1 MLTDTP
7 LTEQLEA
14 AGQDP
19 LRVLIVG
26 AGVAGVCVARLLQR
40 QGLHPVLLERS
51 NRDADDG
58 YMLGLMPLV
67 DGPLRRLGVWEQ
79 YRDLS
84 VAMHRY
90 QLRSSRGRAIRTY
103 SFDPVFAPYG
113 RYGGIERGELL
124 EAMAG
129 VGLPAT
135 LGATVGAL
143 RQDTAGATATIDT
156 NGGSLDASFDLVI
169 AADGLNSATR
179 GLLVEPAE
187 VERFDTGW
195 GGWVA
200 WSEAETSSSDL
211 YAETWGRGFFI
222 GRYPVRNRVGVFV
235 GGPRTQTAAGPAAFT
250 GRIRSRLGL
259 VDRLSEAALAAIESA
274 EDPFQWNLADARSA
288 RWALGRVILLGDA
301 AAGFLPTAGVGAA
314 MAVES
319 AAVLATYLSAVPADG
334 IAQALRRYEQAQR
347 PRVLTAHDNSRRLSK
362 LMFATGAAFCTVRD
376 IAARFM
382 TVGAALGPINK
393 LNRSTPPASS
403 RRPPS

>member
-1 MLTDTP
+1 ML
-7 LTEQLEA
+7 
-14 AGQDP
+14 
-19 LRVLIVG
+19 VVG
-26 AGVAGVCVARLLQR
+26 AGVAGVCVARILQG

-51 NRDADDG
+51 NRDTDAG

-67 DGPLRRLGVWEQ
+67 DEPLRRMGVWEQ

-103 SFDPVFAPYG
+103 SFAPVFAPYG
-113 RYGGIERGELL
+113 RYGGIERGELI
-124 EAMAG
+124 EAMAASS
-129 VGLPAT
+129 LPAT
-135 LGATVGAL
+135 LGATVRAL

-156 NGGSLDASFDLVI
+156 SDGSLDASFDLVI

-179 GLLVEPAE
+179 SLLMELSE

-195 GGWVA
+195 SGWVA

-250 GRIRSRLGL
+250 GHIRSRLGR
-259 VDRLSEAALAAIESA
+259 VDRLTEAALAAIESA
-274 EDPFQWNLADARSA
+274 ADPFQWDLADARSA

-334 IAQALRRYEQAQR
+334 IAQALKKYEQAQR
-347 PRVLTAHDNSRRLSK
+347 PRVLTAHDNSRLLSK
-362 LMFATGAAFCTVRD
+362 LMFATGRTFCTARD
-376 IAARFM
+376 LVARFM
-382 TVGAALGPINK
+382 TVGAALGPIIK
-393 LNRSTPPASS
+393 LNRSTPLTSS
-403 RRPPS
+403 RRPPT